1 MILADWG
8 GLGPIAGAC
17 PRAPPDPAR
26 RARPAYG
33 AGLAPAQGAAIL
45 LATEAAGYGLA
56 AQLVGFIFAGTSLA
70 ATPLTL
76 RSLEARVLVLE
87 AVANIAFNIALVP
100 VAGVVGAI
108 IAINICYGIAL
119 VAALVGGRKLF
130 PLPLPIG
137 AMLTTGFNSAAMVAA
152 VLILKSRIAV
162 SDGGDFRILLTPTAE
177 GTITYAIASLSFVQ

>member
-17 PRAPPDPAR
+17 PRTPPDPAR
-26 RARPAYG
+26 RARPAYS
-33 AGLAPAQGAAIL
+33 AGLAAAQGAAIL
-45 LATEAAGYGLA
+45 LAAGDRFVNAAMLGTEAAGYGLA

-76 RSLEARVLVLE
+76 RTLEARVLVLE

-100 VAGVVGAI
+100 VAGGLDAI
-108 IAINICYGIAL
+108 IATNICYGIAL

-130 PLPLPIG
+130 PLPLSIG
-137 AMLTTGFNSAAMVAA
+137 AMLTTGFNTAVMVAA

-162 SDGGDFRILLTPTAE
+162 SDR
-177 GTITYAIASLSFVQ
+177 GTSGSF